1 VSKALTTCRRCSLPI
16 EAHELI
22 IELDG
27 GDVIHI
33 RCWLVGET
41 QERARASHEQIR
53 RSHEHIDDSHRR
65 LRDCADADPDDPDVA
80 SR

>member
-41 QERARASHEQIR
+41 QERARASH
-53 RSHEHIDDSHRR
+53 DDSHRR